1 MWIYDENGN
10 LVDNN
15 IASELMNEPL
25 IVKALDEIQGM
36 YDNLFEDTEV
46 NFEFKGFAQE
56 QDREHFLRL
65 VSETVNSI
73 ESKLSDN
80 YKVENKIILW
90 EFITLIGYMPFK
102 VFFLNKEFRVKNNP
116 IFESPPLSKL

>member
-1 MWIYDENGN
+1 MKKIKLYLEYQCYPMWIYDENGN

-36 YDNLFEDTEV
+36 YDNLFEDNEV

-73 ESKLSDN
+73 ESKLNDN
-80 YKVENKIILW
+80 YKVENKIIL
-90 EFITLIGYMPFK
+90 
-102 VFFLNKEFRVKNNP
+102 
-116 IFESPPLSKL
+116 

>member
-1 MWIYDENGN
+1 MKRIKLYLEYQCYPMWIYDEDGE

-25 IVKALDEIQGM
+25 IVKALDEIQET
-36 YDNLFEDTEV
+36 YDNLFEDNEV

-73 ESKLSDN
+73 ESKLCNN
-80 YKVENKIILW
+80 YKVENKINI
-90 EFITLIGYMPFK
+90 
-102 VFFLNKEFRVKNNP
+102 
-116 IFESPPLSKL
+116 